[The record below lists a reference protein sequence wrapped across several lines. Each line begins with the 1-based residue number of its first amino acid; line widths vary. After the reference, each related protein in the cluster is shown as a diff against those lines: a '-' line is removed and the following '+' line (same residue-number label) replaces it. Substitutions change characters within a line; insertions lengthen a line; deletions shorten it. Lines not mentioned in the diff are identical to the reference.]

1 MISPVTISELMM
13 IGKEICQ
20 TNELGSIE
28 WSNGGWDMPNVD
40 FLP

>member
-20 TNELGSIE
+20 IDEIGSIE
-28 WSNGGWDMPNVD
+28 WLNSGRDMPNVD